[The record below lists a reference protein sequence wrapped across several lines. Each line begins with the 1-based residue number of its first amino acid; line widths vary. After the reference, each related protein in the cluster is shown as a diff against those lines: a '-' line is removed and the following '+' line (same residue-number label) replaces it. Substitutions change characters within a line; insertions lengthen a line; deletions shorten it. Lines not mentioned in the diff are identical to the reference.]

1 MNNNT
6 IKTPVDKYVSSL
18 NYRQSADSQMQ
29 VEDASRPVNNPRYIA
44 WMADQVHDGPSTV
57 SGSSA
62 WRRPAPVV
70 ERPASAPLP
79 SVEGN

>member
-1 MNNNT
+1 ME
-6 IKTPVDKYVSSL
+6 KYLESMT
-18 NYRQSADSQMQ
+18 YRPSA
-29 VEDASRPVNNPRYIA
+29 EFANPHYIA
-44 WMADQVHDGPSTV
+44 WMADQAHDGPSTV

-62 WRRPAPVV
+62 WRRPAPVA